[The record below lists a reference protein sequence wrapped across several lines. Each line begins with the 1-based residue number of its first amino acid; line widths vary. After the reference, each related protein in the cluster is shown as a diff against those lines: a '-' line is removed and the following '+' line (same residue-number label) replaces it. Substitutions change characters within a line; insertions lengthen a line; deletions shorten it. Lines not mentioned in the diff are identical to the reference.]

1 MRHKGDAGPS
11 GREREMRDHLGV
23 LEELEREGYIIRE
36 GVFDPEPVREALAPI
51 LVATPHGRNDFEG
64 FDTRRAYGLL
74 GKTRALDDLILDPV
88 SLELAGAVLGDF
100 LLSALV
106 AIQIGPGESAQGP
119 HTDDGIYPLPQP
131 HPTVIL
137 NSMWAVDDF
146 TEANGAT
153 FLFPRS
159 HREERA
165 ERIVAEMPA
174 GSVILY
180 LGTLVH
186 GGGANTTDAPRL
198 GVLIEYLSSWLR
210 QQETHTVVM
219 PPDRAAEMPKRL
231 QELAGYSIRP
241 PFVGYVDGLHP
252 ARFINKK

>member
-1 MRHKGDAGPS
+1 MLEALQ
-11 GREREMRDHLGV
+11 RD
-23 LEELEREGYIIRE
+23 GYVIRE
-36 GVFDPEPVREALAPI
+36 GVFDPEPVRAALAPI
-51 LVATPHGRNDFEG
+51 LAATPEGRNDFEG
-64 FDTRRAYGLL
+64 YGTRRGYGLL
-74 GKTRALDDLILDPV
+74 AKTRALDDLILDPV
-88 SLELAGAVLGDF
+88 SLELAGLVLGDF

-106 AIQIGPGESAQGP
+106 AIQIGPGEKRQVA
-119 HTDDGIYPLPQP
+119 HTDDSIYPLPQP

-159 HREERA
+159 HREDPS

-186 GGGANTTDAPRL
+186 GGGANRTEQRRL
-198 GVLIEYLSSWLR
+198 GVILEYVASWLR
-210 QQETHTVVM
+210 PQENHILAVDRDIARTL
-219 PPDRAAEMPKRL
+219 PPRL
-231 QELAGYSIRP
+231 QELLGYNVYP
-241 PFVGYVDGLHP
+241 PFLGYVDGRHP
-252 ARFINKK
+252 RRVLS